1 MVDTRPI
8 RNDPVEVGESEPAR
22 RSSKLD
28 SIQLLRGAGALLVVG
43 LHINNWLYAQQ
54 ARIGI
59 SHIAYFANWHQ
70 FGAVGVDIFF
80 VISGFVIALTMTRY
94 QGRTGTFLRQRVLRI
109 APLAYL
115 FSAFWILRL
124 HLLHQPVAL
133 AGIWS
138 TIVLAP
144 ILPRYHLPTLDVL
157 WTLSFEFTLYLLTA
171 AVLLARRGPATLL
184 AVLSLLGTIGL
195 FHSFGYP
202 LLRWATHPLLY
213 EFALGVLAYLLW
225 QGGKLPRWTIVASG
239 TIGAGALIGQAL
251 LGSGVAANPALAISG
266 ETALQRV
273 VQYAFPSFL
282 LLNFLLT
289 WQPGRNWAVRLGAW
303 IGNASYSIYLV
314 HLFVVAMTIR
324 HLHMPPDA
332 RWILLFVLATI
343 AGLAVYQFVERPLVK
358 LAGTWGEKRRPDVP
372 GRQATP

>member
-1 MVDTRPI
+1 M
-8 RNDPVEVGESEPAR
+8 GESEPVQ

-28 SIQLLRGAGALLVVG
+28 SIQLLRGVGALLVVG

-80 VISGFVIALTMTRY
+80 VISGLVIALTMARY
-94 QGRTGTFLRQRVLRI
+94 LGRTGVFLRQRFLRI

-115 FSAFWILRL
+115 FSALWILRL
-124 HLLHQPVAL
+124 HLHDVSVPS

-138 TIVLAP
+138 TILLAP
-144 ILPRYHLPTLDVL
+144 VLPDYHLPTLDVL
-157 WTLSFEFTLYLLTA
+157 WTLSFEFTLYLLTC
-171 AVLLARRGPATLL
+171 AVLLARKGPVTLL
-184 AVLSLLGTIGL
+184 ALLSLLATIGI
-195 FHSFGYP
+195 FHSFSYP

-225 QGGKLPRWTIVASG
+225 QDGRMPRWAIVASG
-239 TIGAGALIGQAL
+239 IAGAAALIGQAIV
-251 LGSGVAANPALAISG
+251 GSGVAANPALAIDG
-266 ETALQRV
+266 ETALRRV
-273 VQYAFPSFL
+273 VQYAFPTFL

-289 WQPGRNWAVRLGAW
+289 WQPARNWAVRLGTL

-314 HLFVVAMTIR
+314 HLFVVAALIR
-324 HLHMPPDA
+324 YIPLPPDG
-332 RWILLFVLATI
+332 RWIVLFVLATG
-343 AGLAVYQFVERPLVK
+343 AGLVVYLLVERPL
-358 LAGTWGEKRRPDVP
+358 AGLVGNWGDKRRPDAP
-372 GRQATP
+372 ERQARP